1 MLLLIAVVV
10 AYALR
15 RRSVRASSAKVQQR
29 ALLAY
34 ASAMALHDQVS
45 MLPMSTDV
53 DRPRMLGEVSASL
66 DLVIG
71 EFDALVVE
79 PELREALGEIG
90 DVRVSLGSLRG
101 ALRAQ
106 VEAGGIDPDL
116 LRERL
121 VDLDG
126 ALHRF
131 RQRLSVTP

>member
-1 MLLLIAVVV
+1 
-10 AYALR
+10 
-15 RRSVRASSAKVQQR
+15 
-29 ALLAY
+29 
-34 ASAMALHDQVS
+34 MALHDQVS